1 MAEKTP
7 HISLVDTLLRKTHKQ
22 LREVKYP
29 TNMVRLRVLQ
39 RAFFNE
45 CLRLN
50 IDAGENISLQYDINL
65 CNERASQIVSR
76 IGELRKK
83 SKAQTRVET
92 IKEKSEDV
100 EATKLQAKGHRDVQ
114 KGPSSSTSIGIKR
127 KTSVKNVPPEPL
139 GTSSNLMQQ
148 HGTSN
153 SINNA
158 SMGQQKR
165 KKIAVARAK
174 TADGTSSTAKTSSDH
189 KGSREK
195 RDNFLAPNL
204 KHGETALVWQG
215 SPSKET
221 HSRIYYDACVVGRSK
236 VVATLVRPGDTYLLS
251 TGDSSEKPYI
261 AYCRAVY
268 FDKKSREAK
277 MTAQW
282 FFRYDDLPKHIKKAY
297 KETKDGRTHI
307 FLSSQIEENPIES
320 ILARAQVLYSCDST
334 DAMKIKESIPISSG
348 LLSVFYCGNF
358 FNVITGKMTS
368 LALKDFKARKP
379 ATVLLESCFR
389 KELDH
394 LTFLF
399 PLKLLGVSGSS
410 KGGQHGVHNRYL
422 LMSKAHKQRAGPNL
436 KPDGRD
442 GSGVSQ
448 SKRKNDD
455 GSKDKIGTTSFLP
468 LMGKRSCEILNLK
481 HAGQYKY
488 YIEGGSSFTQNGNFT
503 LQGKKNVENA
513 KLRGNQGHFRGYE
526 QACALLSDLKNHRM
540 ASTRNGGR
548 HVPATNTIQIFL
560 HPVDLTDYPDYLDIV
575 RKPMDFNIIDER
587 LNTYQSF
594 DDFAADVNQIF
605 ENCFLY
611 NPPEKS
617 YEVCALASG
626 LQHYFRKAC
635 KAINTLIS
643 DGGTKES
650 SPVSP
655 DGPAESP
662 NEDLMSM
669 FEESSKPFS
678 YTDAVEL

>member
-1 MAEKTP
+1 MGDNMP
-7 HISLVDTLLRKTHKQ
+7 QLSLVDTLLRKTHKQ

-50 IDAGENISLQYDINL
+50 SDAGENASIFKEINQ
-65 CNERASQIVSR
+65 CNEIASQIVNK

-83 SKAQTRVET
+83 HKEQTSVENR
-92 IKEKSEDV
+92 KEKGDDT
-100 EATKLQAKGHRDVQ
+100 EAPRRKVGMRGRGTLKEA
-114 KGPSSSTSIGIKR
+114 PCSSTNIGIKR
-127 KTSVKNVPPEPL
+127 KAPVGNAPKPLSV
-139 GTSSNLMQQ
+139 
-148 HGTSN
+148 
-153 SINNA
+153 SINQVQQRGPSNA
-158 SMGQQKR
+158 TAGQHKR
-165 KKIAVARAK
+165 KKIAAAK
-174 TADGTSSTAKTSSDH
+174 AKTSEGVTKTKSQH
-189 KGSREK
+189 KGTREK

-204 KHGETALVWQG
+204 KYGEPALVWQG

-221 HSRIYYDACVVGRSK
+221 HSRIYYDACVLGRSK

-277 MTAQW
+277 MTVQW
-282 FFRYDDLPKHIKKAY
+282 FFRYGDLPKHMKKEY
-297 KETKDGRTHI
+297 KETKDGRTSI

-320 ILARAQVLYSCDST
+320 VLARAQVLYSCDSAET
-334 DAMKIKESIPISSG
+334 KKMKESIPVSTG
-348 LLSVFYCGNF
+348 LLSVFHCEDF
-358 FNVITGKMTS
+358 FNVGSGKMTS
-368 LALKDFKARKP
+368 LVIKDFKARKP
-379 ATVLLESCFR
+379 ATMLFESRFR
-389 KELDH
+389 EELDH

-399 PLKLLGVSGSS
+399 PLNLLGVSGSD
-410 KGGQHGVHNRYL
+410 GGKHGVHNRYL
-422 LMSKAHKQRAGPNL
+422 LMSKAHNQKAGLNL
-436 KPDGRD
+436 NPDGR
-442 GSGVSQ
+442 SARTIPESE
-448 SKRKNDD
+448 RKDD
-455 GSKDKIGTTSFLP
+455 GKSKGGKHTTSFLP

-488 YIEGGSSFTQNGNFT
+488 YIEGGSSFTQTGNFT
-503 LQGKKNVENA
+503 IQGKKNLEQSNLRA
-513 KLRGNQGHFRGYE
+513 KQGHFRGFE
-526 QACALLSDLKNHRM
+526 QACALLSDLNNHRM

-548 HVPATNTIQIFL
+548 HVPATSTIQIFL
-560 HPVDLTDYPDYLDIV
+560 HPVDLKDYPDYLDIV
-575 RKPMDFNIIDER
+575 RKPMDFNIINER
-587 LNTYQSF
+587 LDTYQSF

-635 KAINTLIS
+635 KAIKIS
-643 DGGTKES
+643 FSDEDTKEITAAPPKMS
-650 SPVSP
+650 T
-655 DGPAESP
+655 ESP